1 MVNFTKVERDYV
13 KGLFHTGNAG
23 ADDDVLNEFKSHFPQ
38 SNHRDET
45 IFKLIEECRAN
56 TSSDKGATAMQSLSG
71 YSKKLNNAQET
82 KNSSSKRSHEHS
94 SKSDSRNLPELSAM
108 ERMLNT
114 KKMKAEDYI
123 VLTKPTHF
131 GNPLVIKTP
140 HMIVFIFTNTSE
152 KVCEFLDKGIE
163 TITNADGTTSQR
175 LYIKAEHS
183 SYTEADIQVIINIVS
198 GLPLHST
205 IEKYC
210 YVLPKLKPS
219 LKYTTV
225 ENLESSRFQ
234 KCIAVIIEEKSDEEM
249 NINNNINYDNL
260 MRLFQQAQNN
270 NNNHNNNNNNN
281 NNHRDRE
288 PIPNRHSRSRS
299 RSRSRNRSRSSSR
312 TPPRNHREQNDVQE
326 RVVNP
331 NHNLS
336 LNSIDKA
343 KRRK

>member
-1 MVNFTKVERDYV
+1 
-13 KGLFHTGNAG
+13 
-23 ADDDVLNEFKSHFPQ
+23 
-38 SNHRDET
+38 
-45 IFKLIEECRAN
+45 
-56 TSSDKGATAMQSLSG
+56 
-71 YSKKLNNAQET
+71 
-82 KNSSSKRSHEHS
+82 
-94 SKSDSRNLPELSAM
+94 
-108 ERMLNT
+108 
-114 KKMKAEDYI
+114 MKAEDYI

-234 KCIAVIIEEKSDEEM
+234 KCIAIISTSS
-249 NINNNINYDNL
+249 
-260 MRLFQQAQNN
+260 NN